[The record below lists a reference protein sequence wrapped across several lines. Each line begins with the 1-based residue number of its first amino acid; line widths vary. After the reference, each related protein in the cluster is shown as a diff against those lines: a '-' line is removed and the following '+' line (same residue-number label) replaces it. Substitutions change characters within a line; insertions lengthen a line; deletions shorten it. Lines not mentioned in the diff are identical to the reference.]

1 MSLRALVQVLHR
13 LPSPDA
19 VDEVLLG
26 LDTPDDAGVYLLDD
40 ERALVQTVDY
50 FTPVVDDPVEFGRV
64 AAANALSDVYAMGAA
79 PLTALNL
86 AGFPEN
92 DLPLS
97 VLHGILQ
104 GSSEILQQAGVHLLG
119 GHTID
124 DSEPKFGLA
133 VTGIVH
139 PERMVRISG
148 AVAGDVLVLTKPLG
162 VGVMTTGIKRGL
174 VSDGGIRRVV
184 EIMTALNREASEVMV
199 AVGVHAATDV
209 TGFGLLGHAAQMA
222 DASGCSLEIF
232 DGRVPVLDEAVALA
246 KEDIFPGGTR
256 SNLEYLEE
264 TKRVSFAKDV
274 PPYRRLL
281 LADAITSGGL
291 LIACPKQRSDELMTR
306 MKGAGV
312 EPALIGRAFERL
324 HGDPSIRVLP

>member
-1 MSLRALVQVLHR
+1 MSLKALVQVLHR
-13 LPSPDA
+13 LPPAAPD
-19 VDEVLLG
+19 DDVLLG
-26 LDTPDDAGVYLLDD
+26 LDTPDDAGVYLLDS

-64 AAANALSDVYAMGAA
+64 AAANALSDVYAMGAT

-86 AGFPEN
+86 AGFPED

-104 GSSEILQQAGVHLLG
+104 GSSEILQEAGVHLLG

-124 DSEPKFGLA
+124 DAEPKFGLA

-139 PERMVRISG
+139 PQRLVRISG
-148 AVAGDVLVLTKPLG
+148 AVPGDVLVLTKPLG
-162 VGVMTTGIKRGL
+162 VGVITTGIKRGL
-174 VSDGGIRRVV
+174 VSEEGIRRVV
-184 EIMTALNREASEVMV
+184 EVMTALNREASEVMV

-209 TGFGLLGHAAQMA
+209 TGFGLLGHGAEMA
-222 DASGCSLEIF
+222 DASGCSLEIC
-232 DGRVPVLDEAVALA
+232 DGQVPILDEAVALA
-246 KEDIFPGGTR
+246 KKGIFPGGTR
-256 SNLEYLEE
+256 SNLAYLEE
-264 TKRVSFAKDV
+264 ENKVVFSDDV
-274 PPYRRLL
+274 PQDRRLL

-291 LIACPKQRSDELMTR
+291 LIACPEEKSDELILL

-312 EPALIGRAFERL
+312 QAALIGRVSERL
-324 HGDPSIRVLP
+324 DPGPSIRVLH

>member
-1 MSLRALVQVLHR
+1 MSLKALVQVLHR
-13 LPSPDA
+13 LPPSAPD
-19 VDEVLLG
+19 DDVLLG
-26 LDTPDDAGVYLLDD
+26 LDTPDDAGVYLLDS

-64 AAANALSDVYAMGAA
+64 AAANALSDVYAMGAT

-86 AGFPEN
+86 AGFPED

-104 GSSEILQQAGVHLLG
+104 GSSEILQEAGVHLLG

-124 DSEPKFGLA
+124 DAEPKFGLA

-139 PERMVRISG
+139 PDCLVRING
-148 AVAGDVLVLTKPLG
+148 AVPGDVLILTKPLG

-174 VSDGGIRRVV
+174 VSEEGIRRVV
-184 EIMTALNREASEVMV
+184 EVMTALNREASEVMV

-209 TGFGLLGHAAQMA
+209 TGFGLLGHGTEMA
-222 DASGCSLEIF
+222 DASGCSLEIY
-232 DGRVPVLDEAVALA
+232 DGQVPILEDAVALA
-246 KEDIFPGGTR
+246 EEGVFPGGTR
-256 SNLEYLEE
+256 SNLAYLEE
-264 TKRVSFAKDV
+264 ENKVVFSDGV
-274 PPYRRLL
+274 PQYRRLL

-291 LIACPKQRSDELMTR
+291 LIACPAEKSDELITQ

-312 EPALIGRAFERL
+312 QAALIGRVSERL
-324 HGDPSIRVLP
+324 DPGPSIRVLQ